1 MIVRNHPH
9 KRGMTYQE
17 EIPMD
22 NIKDCGKSSAPKK
35 LKGFT
40 LIELI
45 IVMAILAILASMISI
60 LATGIVRDARLD
72 AARSQ
77 AQSAYTAIQNTL
89 VQLEINGK
97 GDLLDPTTYGA
108 TSGTNSDYV
117 ILSFV
122 MDNGNLGGSYGSTT
136 IQNGSKTVTPKDA
149 SGNNYSYPNSNPPE
163 NDKERE
169 FRKLAKYLTDNL
181 DMGFTGYVYAA
192 IDMSDWMVDSVVTI
206 ENYSKIT
213 ATTPITTYVPKW
225 GTKSG
230 TMATASSGKI
240 PFCGNAIQQRDIY
253 SGKETACL
261 DAVGTAVGFYP
272 FLDDMDSST
281 VTYTT

>member
-1 MIVRNHPH
+1 MIVRNHPR

-45 IVMAILAILASMISI
+45 IVMAIIAILASMISI

-72 AARSQ
+72 SARSQ

-89 VQLEINGK
+89 VQLEINK
-97 GDLLDPTTYGA
+97 KEDLLNPLTYSGG
-108 TSGTNSDYV
+108 SGTRTGYV

-122 MDNGNLGGSYGSTT
+122 MDGGT
-136 IQNGSKTVTPKDA
+136 IGSKGNTVITDGSA
-149 SGNNYSYPNSNPPE
+149 TTSLTYTYPNSAAPA
-163 NDKERE
+163 NDSERY

-181 DMGFTGYVYAA
+181 DMDFTGYVYAA

-206 ENYSKIT
+206 EDYTKIS
-213 ATTPITTYVPKW
+213 ASTPITTYVPNW

-230 TMATASSGKI
+230 TMAIASSGKI
-240 PFCGNAIQQRDIY
+240 PFCEDVFQQRDIY
-253 SGKETACL
+253 KGTETACL
-261 DAVGTAVGFYP
+261 DAAGTVVGFYP
-272 FLDDMDSST
+272 FLNDMNSST

>member
-40 LIELI
+40 LIGLI
-45 IVMAILAILASMISI
+45 IVVAIIAILASMISI

-72 AARSQ
+72 SARSQ

-97 GDLLDPTTYGA
+97 GDLLNPTTYLG
-108 TSGTNSDYV
+108 SGTVTGYV
-117 ILSFV
+117 TLSFY
-122 MDNGNLGGSYGSTT
+122 MDRGT
-136 IQNGSKTVTPKDA
+136 IGSKGDTVIQDGSITT
-149 SGNNYSYPNSNPPE
+149 SLTYTYPNATAPAS
-163 NDKERE
+163 DSERN

-181 DMGFTGYVYAA
+181 DMDFTGYVYAA

-206 ENYSKIT
+206 EDYTKIT

-240 PFCGNAIQQRDIY
+240 PFCENAIQQRDIY

-272 FLDDMDSST
+272 FLDDMNSST

>member
-45 IVMAILAILASMISI
+45 IVMAIIAILASMISI

-72 AARSQ
+72 SARSQ
-77 AQSAYTAIQNTL
+77 AQSAYTANQNTL
-89 VQLEINGK
+89 VQREINGK
-97 GDLLDPTTYGA
+97 GDLLNPTTYLG
-108 TSGTNSDYV
+108 SGTVTGYV
-117 ILSFV
+117 TLSFY
-122 MDNGNLGGSYGSTT
+122 MDRGT
-136 IQNGSKTVTPKDA
+136 IGSKGDTVIQDGSITT
-149 SGNNYSYPNSNPPE
+149 SLTYTYPNATAPAS
-163 NDKERE
+163 DSERN

-181 DMGFTGYVYAA
+181 DMDFTGYVYAA

-206 ENYSKIT
+206 EDYTKIT

-240 PFCGNAIQQRDIY
+240 PFCENAIQQRDIY

-272 FLDDMDSST
+272 FLDDMNSST

>member
-9 KRGMTYQE
+9 KQGMTYQE

-45 IVMAILAILASMISI
+45 IVMAIIAILASMISI

-72 AARSQ
+72 TARSQ

-97 GDLLDPTTYGA
+97 GDLLNPTTYLG
-108 TSGTNSDYV
+108 SGTVTGYV
-117 ILSFV
+117 TLSFY
-122 MDNGNLGGSYGSTT
+122 MDRGT
-136 IQNGSKTVTPKDA
+136 IGSKGDTVIQDGSITT
-149 SGNNYSYPNSNPPE
+149 SLTYTYPNATAPAS
-163 NDKERE
+163 DSERN

-181 DMGFTGYVYAA
+181 DMDFTGYVYAA

-206 ENYSKIT
+206 EDYTKIT

-240 PFCGNAIQQRDIY
+240 PFCENAIQQRDIY

-272 FLDDMDSST
+272 FLNDMNSST

>member
-45 IVMAILAILASMISI
+45 IVMAIIAILASMISI

-72 AARSQ
+72 SARSQ

-97 GDLLDPTTYGA
+97 GDLLNPTTYLG
-108 TSGTNSDYV
+108 SGTVTGYV
-117 ILSFV
+117 TLSFY
-122 MDNGNLGGSYGSTT
+122 MDRGT
-136 IQNGSKTVTPKDA
+136 IGSKGDTVIQDGSITT
-149 SGNNYSYPNSNPPE
+149 SLTYTYPNATAPAS
-163 NDKERE
+163 DSERN

-181 DMGFTGYVYAA
+181 DMDFTGYVYAA

-206 ENYSKIT
+206 EDYTKIT

-240 PFCGNAIQQRDIY
+240 PFCENAIQQRDIY

-272 FLDDMDSST
+272 FLDDMNSST

>member
-1 MIVRNHPH
+1 
-9 KRGMTYQE
+9 
-17 EIPMD
+17 MD

-45 IVMAILAILASMISI
+45 IVMAIIAILASMISI

-72 AARSQ
+72 TARSQ
-77 AQSAYTAIQNTL
+77 AQSAYMAIQNTL

-97 GDLLDPTTYGA
+97 GDLLDPTTYLG
-108 TSGTNSDYV
+108 SGTVTGYV
-117 ILSFV
+117 TLSFY
-122 MDNGNLGGSYGSTT
+122 MDRGT
-136 IQNGSKTVTPKDA
+136 IGSKGDTVIQDGSITT
-149 SGNNYSYPNSNPPE
+149 SLTYTYPNAAAPAS
-163 NDKERE
+163 DSERN

-181 DMGFTGYVYAA
+181 DMDFTGYVYAA

-230 TMATASSGKI
+230 TMAAASSGKI
-240 PFCGNAIQQRDIY
+240 PFCEDVFQQRDIY
-253 SGKETACL
+253 KGTETACL
-261 DAVGTAVGFYP
+261 DAAGTVVGFYP
-272 FLDDMDSST
+272 FLNDVTSTT

>member
-1 MIVRNHPH
+1 
-9 KRGMTYQE
+9 
-17 EIPMD
+17 MD

-45 IVMAILAILASMISI
+45 IVMAIIAILASMISI

-72 AARSQ
+72 SARSQ

-97 GDLLDPTTYGA
+97 GDLLNPTTYLG
-108 TSGTNSDYV
+108 SGTVTGYV
-117 ILSFV
+117 TLSFY
-122 MDNGNLGGSYGSTT
+122 MDRGT
-136 IQNGSKTVTPKDA
+136 IGSKGDTVIQDGSITT
-149 SGNNYSYPNSNPPE
+149 SLTYTYPNATAPAS
-163 NDKERE
+163 DSERN

-181 DMGFTGYVYAA
+181 DMDFTGYVYAA

-206 ENYSKIT
+206 EDYTKIT

-240 PFCGNAIQQRDIY
+240 PFCENAIQQRDIY

-272 FLDDMDSST
+272 FLDDMNSST

>member
-45 IVMAILAILASMISI
+45 IVMAIIAILASMISI

-72 AARSQ
+72 SARSQ

-97 GDLLDPTTYGA
+97 GDLLNPTTYLG
-108 TSGTNSDYV
+108 SGTVTGYV
-117 ILSFV
+117 TLSFY
-122 MDNGNLGGSYGSTT
+122 MDRGT
-136 IQNGSKTVTPKDA
+136 IGSKGDTVIQDGSITT
-149 SGNNYSYPNSNPPE
+149 SLTYTYPNATAPAS
-163 NDKERE
+163 DSERN

-181 DMGFTGYVYAA
+181 DMDFTGYVYAA

-206 ENYSKIT
+206 EDYTKIT
-213 ATTPITTYVPKW
+213 ATTPITTYVSKW

-240 PFCGNAIQQRDIY
+240 PFCENAIQQRDIY

-272 FLDDMDSST
+272 FLDDMNSST

>member
-97 GDLLDPTTYGA
+97 GDLLDPATYGG
-108 TSGTNSDYV
+108 TGTNNDYV

-122 MDNGNLGGSYGSTT
+122 MDNGNLGGSYGSTF
-136 IQNGSKTVTPKDA
+136 IQNGTNTSTLT
-149 SGNNYSYPNSNPPE
+149 YSYPNSVTPAD
-163 NDKERE
+163 DKERE
-169 FRKLAKYLTDNL
+169 FRKLAKYLVDNM
-181 DMGFTGYVYAA
+181 DMSFTGYVYAA

-230 TMATASSGKI
+230 TMAAASSGKI
-240 PFCGNAIQQRDIY
+240 PFCEDVFQQRDIY
-253 SGKETACL
+253 KGTETACL
-261 DAVGTAVGFYP
+261 DAAGTVVGFYP
-272 FLDDMDSST
+272 FLNDMKSST